1 MLFVVLQVIFLN
13 DNTFGLTFPVLLI
26 YPSPARAAGVVVS
39 CEIAILATR
48 VRFPGGAH
56 FIISLNYEA
65 EY

>member
-1 MLFVVLQVIFLN
+1 MIIHLDSLGKEQI
-13 DNTFGLTFPVLLI
+13 PVLLI

-56 FIISLNYEA
+56 FIIPLNYEA